1 MINYL
6 TIGKRVASRRK
17 ALKIKQYELARRL
30 CVSNNHLCEIEKGK
44 TSIGL
49 DLLCRISMELN
60 VTPDYLILGA
70 MHSNNVSQSLIEK
83 LRLCSDDELS
93 IINAL
98 VETFITNHVQD
109 DKFKIY

>member
-1 MINYL
+1 MIDYL

-70 MHSNNVSQSLIEK
+70 MHSNNVPLDIIDK
-83 LRLCSDDELS
+83 LRLCNEEELK
-93 IINAL
+93 IINVIIEA
-98 VETFITNHVQD
+98 FISKQAIEG
-109 DKFKIY
+109 KFEII